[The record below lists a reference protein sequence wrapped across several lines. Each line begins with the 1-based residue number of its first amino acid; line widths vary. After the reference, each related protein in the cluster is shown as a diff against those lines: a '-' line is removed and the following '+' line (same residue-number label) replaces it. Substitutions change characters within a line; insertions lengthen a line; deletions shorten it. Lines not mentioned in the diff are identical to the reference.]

1 MNSVPS
7 TIHNKVVIVG
17 RPNVGKSTLFNRL
30 TKSRRAIVHDRPGV
44 TRDRIIEE
52 VRWNADGEPYDILL
66 IDTGGLGHE
75 TFEEEIAHQV
85 ELAIQDAKAIIIVF
99 DGREGPTHQDREV
112 VQRIRK
118 ATKHVPMIGAVNK
131 VDIETLSSLLPDFY
145 SLGLEHLFPISAEH
159 NRGIEDLK
167 EATISLGEFTPAE
180 GEAPEDDR
188 HQMRKVAIVGRPN
201 VGKSTLLNAI
211 LGEERVITSPVAGTT
226 SDSVDVVAEIG
237 GKKFLLIDTAGVRR
251 RNKTEQ
257 GIEVL
262 SVVQTKKALERAD
275 IALLILD
282 GEVGTSDQDEKI
294 AGLIEEAGC
303 SVVIAMNK
311 WDTQAR
317 NHDFTT
323 SQAAERIRSQL
334 RFLQYAPITFISG
347 LKNQGLEDLP
357 DLIDDILEQ
366 RKIWIT
372 TKELTEWV
380 RVESEIHNPD
390 NAKFYHCQQTGRNPP
405 TFVCH
410 VNDPKKIRFSLSRH
424 IVNAMREKWGYM
436 GTPVRLRFLEAEGKG
451 GRRGR

>member
-1 MNSVPS
+1 M
-7 TIHNKVVIVG
+7 
-17 RPNVGKSTLFNRL
+17 
-30 TKSRRAIVHDRPGV
+30 
-44 TRDRIIEE
+44 
-52 VRWNADGEPYDILL
+52 
-66 IDTGGLGHE
+66 
-75 TFEEEIAHQV
+75 
-85 ELAIQDAKAIIIVF
+85 
-99 DGREGPTHQDREV
+99 
-112 VQRIRK
+112 
-118 ATKHVPMIGAVNK
+118 
-131 VDIETLSSLLPDFY
+131 
-145 SLGLEHLFPISAEH
+145 
-159 NRGIEDLK
+159 
-167 EATISLGEFTPAE
+167 
-180 GEAPEDDR
+180 
-188 HQMRKVAIVGRPN
+188 
-201 VGKSTLLNAI
+201 
-211 LGEERVITSPVAGTT
+211 
-226 SDSVDVVAEIG
+226 
-237 GKKFLLIDTAGVRR
+237 
-251 RNKTEQ
+251 
-257 GIEVL
+257 
-262 SVVQTKKALERAD
+262 VQTKKALERAD

-303 SVVIAMNK
+303 SVIIAMNK

-347 LKNQGLEDLP
+347 LKKQGLEDLP

-390 NAKFYHCQQTGRNPP
+390 NAKFYLCQQTGRNPP

-424 IVNAMREKWGYM
+424 LVNAMREKWGYM
-436 GTPVRLRFLEAEGKG
+436 GTPVRLRFLEAEGKA